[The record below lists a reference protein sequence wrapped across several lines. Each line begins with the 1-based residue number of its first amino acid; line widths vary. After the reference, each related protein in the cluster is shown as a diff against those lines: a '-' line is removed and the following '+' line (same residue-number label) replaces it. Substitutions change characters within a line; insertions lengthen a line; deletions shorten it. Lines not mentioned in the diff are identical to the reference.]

1 MWNSLPPAGKSL
13 SQPLCYCYT
22 SNWRTEGSRVS
33 ESLHSGAEVTVKQKD
48 GWLVWWFL
56 GPWDAFHGLSS
67 LLHRIQFICTGQ
79 EGAGRWMPKIII
91 QTRRNSQLFFQ
102 VNLCQPKIHRHI
114 REKETSV
121 QKGGNEFYTMVIY
134 IKETL
139 GKAEVK

>member
-1 MWNSLPPAGKSL
+1 
-13 SQPLCYCYT
+13 
-22 SNWRTEGSRVS
+22 
-33 ESLHSGAEVTVKQKD
+33 
-48 GWLVWWFL
+48 
-56 GPWDAFHGLSS
+56 
-67 LLHRIQFICTGQ
+67 
-79 EGAGRWMPKIII
+79 MPKIII